1 MKKTHKGLIALA
13 VSGLFS
19 VPALAQSSI
28 QLYGVAD
35 AFVKYG
41 KWMGDDVAG
50 VDDGGIDGSR
60 LGFRGEESLG
70 NGLKAVFV
78 LEEGFNID
86 TGKSCCMTGA
96 DSSANSGSNV
106 FTRQSYV
113 GLKGSFG
120 QVALGRQYAPGY
132 FIDAYDALQSMT
144 PSVQSW
150 LSLLGNLTITPN
162 APARWNN
169 AVAYNGE
176 FNAVS
181 FSAIYSAGNRES
193 DSGRNLT
200 VHGINVGRVDY
211 SDDDKYGLSL
221 KYDNGPL
228 KVGAIYQ
235 EIKFGKDN
243 GITDPASG
251 NWANSDPT
259 YGKFDKNQKEW
270 LVGASYNFGMATLAG
285 SYQKGK
291 DVLGLNGLDVDLWQ
305 VGVIVPIGG
314 GNFSLSYGQLKL
326 DSGNYVM
333 GDHSTKPKSFA
344 AAYTYSLSK
353 RTTAYVAYTH
363 IDYDDLTWNQAS
375 LLGNDMN
382 GHDGTKKVDNS
393 DLLYVG
399 LNHHF

>member
-96 DSSANSGSNV
+96 DSSANGGSSGSSV

-144 PSVQSW
+144 PSPQSW

-200 VHGINVGRVDY
+200 VNGVNVGRVDY

-243 GITDPASG
+243 GG
-251 NWANSDPT
+251 DPT
-259 YGKFDKNQKEW
+259 YGNFDKNQKEW

-291 DVLGLNGLDVDLWQ
+291 DVMGMNDLDVDLWQ

>member
-50 VDDGGIDGSR
+50 VDDGGIDGSH

-96 DSSANSGSNV
+96 DSANSGSNV

-176 FNAVS
+176 FNAV
-181 FSAIYSAGNRES
+181 R
-193 DSGRNLT
+193 
-200 VHGINVGRVDY
+200 
-211 SDDDKYGLSL
+211 
-221 KYDNGPL
+221 
-228 KVGAIYQ
+228 
-235 EIKFGKDN
+235 
-243 GITDPASG
+243 
-251 NWANSDPT
+251 
-259 YGKFDKNQKEW
+259 
-270 LVGASYNFGMATLAG
+270 
-285 SYQKGK
+285 
-291 DVLGLNGLDVDLWQ
+291 
-305 VGVIVPIGG
+305 
-314 GNFSLSYGQLKL
+314 
-326 DSGNYVM
+326 
-333 GDHSTKPKSFA
+333 
-344 AAYTYSLSK
+344 
-353 RTTAYVAYTH
+353 
-363 IDYDDLTWNQAS
+363 
-375 LLGNDMN
+375 
-382 GHDGTKKVDNS
+382 
-393 DLLYVG
+393 
-399 LNHHF
+399 